1 MGKIIGTTEIGLKI
15 REFRQQAGFTQER
28 LAEAL
33 EITFQQVQ
41 KYERGVTKVNLI
53 KLQQIAEVLKV
64 PVSSFFEESSC
75 HAYQLSEDEKT
86 LLEAFRQVKAASLR
100 ESVLDIV
107 AGLARKKS

>member
-1 MGKIIGTTEIGLKI
+1 MGKIIGNTEIGLKI

-53 KLQQIAEVLKV
+53 KLQQIAAVLKV
-64 PVSSFFEESSC
+64 PVSSFFGDSTYC
-75 HAYQLSEDEKT
+75 AYQLAEEEKT
-86 LLEAFRQVKAASLR
+86 LIETFRHIKTASLR
-100 ESVLDIV
+100 ESVLGVV
-107 AGLARKKS
+107 AGLARKK